1 MYSKMTILS
10 FTHVIANMTFFC
22 RTFFKVKKNI
32 YVYVFF
38 IIIMGE
44 NQYNES
50 QWAQMSFCILLPFI
64 VWTKTNEILKN
75 IIFNGFIFG
84 F

>member
-1 MYSKMTILS
+1 MYT
-10 FTHVIANMTFFC
+10 VY
-22 RTFFKVKKNI
+22 I
-32 YVYVFF
+32 YFLLLLC
-38 IIIMGE
+38 GE
-44 NQYNES
+44 IQYNES
-50 QWAQMSFCILLPFI
+50 QWVQMSFCILLPFI